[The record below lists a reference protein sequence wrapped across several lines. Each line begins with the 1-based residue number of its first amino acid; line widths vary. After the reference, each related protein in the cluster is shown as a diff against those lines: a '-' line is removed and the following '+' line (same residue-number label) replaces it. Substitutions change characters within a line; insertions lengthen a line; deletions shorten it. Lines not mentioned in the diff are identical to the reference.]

1 MSNPEVVEKYL
12 AERQANDIRPRTLD
26 LDRVV
31 LKRLNQSLCKP
42 FKEVTKDDMIR
53 FCNEI
58 AKEGLKR
65 GSIHT
70 YKRKIKV
77 FYNWLYGMDYKQY
90 PECVKWM
97 RPNNP
102 RGNTKSGGRAL
113 PIRPEDLL
121 TQEDI
126 KKLINAC
133 NHPRD
138 QALISILYESAAR
151 AEEIVKLRVG
161 SIIFDKFGAKVTLEG
176 NTGARIIRLVDS
188 VPYIQTWLNVHP
200 YRDNPK
206 APLWCKIRK
215 GLGKDSIHYHNVR
228 KLVVSL
234 GKEVGIEKPCTP
246 HKLRHARLTEL
257 AKYLPEQKLKVYAG
271 WTPGSTMTGTYVHL
285 SGKDLDDDILQLHG
299 VTPKKP
305 EKPLEK
311 GALRPHPCVRCNKTN
326 SPTAQYCQFCGMI
339 LDEKLALEQMNQE
352 VNIEELRGKLKDV
365 EQKLKIV
372 EDVDE
377 KLKSIDKINAILD
390 EVKIREKTD
399 DVFFKRFEAFLKSK
413 HPKAFRE
420 WQRALDLAGHFYE
433 SEADKVEK
441 DLKKRG
447 KLKASKKGRDWLDD
461 KT

>member
-42 FKEVTKDDMIR
+42 FKEVTKGDMIG

-77 FYNWLYGMDYKQY
+77 FYNWLYGMNYKEY

-102 RGNTKSGGRAL
+102 RGNTKSGGRSL

-151 AEEIVKLRVG
+151 AEEVVKLRVG

-176 NTGARIIRLVDS
+176 NTGARIIRLVHS

-215 GLGKDSIHYHNVR
+215 GLGKESIQYHNVR

-234 GKEVGIEKPCTP
+234 GKDVGIEKPCTP

-257 AKYLPEQKLKVYAG
+257 AKHLPEQKLKVYAG

-311 GALRPHPCVRCNKTN
+311 GALRPQPCVRCNKAN

-339 LDEKLALEQMNQE
+339 LDENLALEQMNQE
-352 VNIEELRGKLKDV
+352 ANIEELRKQLA
-365 EQKLKIV
+365 ELN
-372 EDVDE
+372 E
-377 KLKSIDKINAILD
+377 KFEMQGVLLTERIPQVFTAL
-390 EVKIREKTD
+390 EKNE
-399 DVFFKRFEAFLKSK
+399 KERLELKSK
-413 HPKAFRE
+413 I
-420 WQRALDLAGHFYE
+420 AGIENFQKMILNQ
-433 SEADKVEK
+433 SDKEILEFIK
-441 DLKKRG
+441 DVRRQ
-447 KLKASKKGRDWLDD
+447 LKAKSEQKS
-461 KT
+461 